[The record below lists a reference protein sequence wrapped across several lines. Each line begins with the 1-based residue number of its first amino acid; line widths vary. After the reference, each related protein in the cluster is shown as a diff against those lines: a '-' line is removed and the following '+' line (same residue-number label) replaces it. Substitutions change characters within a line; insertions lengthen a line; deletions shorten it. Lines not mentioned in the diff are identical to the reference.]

1 MTPEQRL
8 TAFRELVE
16 KRPGDPF
23 ARYSLAMQLRSMG
36 RPADAAA
43 ELRQVVQAS
52 PDYVPAYIILGKVF
66 EGLGDPAEAAR
77 TYEAGFAAASRAGN
91 DHARSE
97 LGGALDS
104 IRERGE
110 TTR

>member
-8 TAFRELVE
+8 TAFRDFVE

-36 RPADAAA
+36 RAADAAA
-43 ELRQVVQAS
+43 ELREVAQRS
-52 PDYVPAYIILGKVF
+52 PDYVPAYLILGQVL

-77 TYEAGFAAASRAGN
+77 VYEAGIAVASRAGN

-97 LGGALDS
+97 LGSALDS
-104 IRERGE
+104 LRMRGE
-110 TTR
+110 AR

>member
-8 TAFRELVE
+8 TAFRDFVE

-36 RPADAAA
+36 RAAEAAA
-43 ELRQVVQAS
+43 ELRQLAQRS
-52 PDYVPAYIILGKVF
+52 PDYVPAYIILGKVL
-66 EGLGDPAEAAR
+66 EGLGETAEAAR
-77 TYEAGFAAASRAGN
+77 IYEAGIAVASRAQD

-97 LGGALDS
+97 LGSALAS
-104 IRERGE
+104 LQVHGE
-110 TTR
+110 AR